1 MIKNLLLVS
10 AAAIAITAIATT
22 PQQAQSLKIDSRAHV
37 SKVQLPK
44 VVKSQ
49 KLANGVTL
57 NVEES
62 NGITRKTISSTKL
75 TNKLINPKGNAR
87 ILSARAAEGTSATLQ
102 ESFEGIPADADELW
116 LPDGWT
122 RQTANEA
129 RPNTEKWHVSPAV
142 QFFPAP
148 SDGDYYA
155 LLTFSSDPQDEW
167 LISPTVTIKEYDQ
180 FSFDYLNSPVFYF
193 NLGLVDWDQMTWIKQ
208 EVIGTIQV
216 LIKEKDATEWT
227 VLKDMAQD
235 YIGHDFSELLMIEPT
250 ELVPYNCELSAYV
263 GKEVQVA
270 VRYLATDANS
280 IAIDNI
286 RIAPPSLKPTYE
298 LPYSTLYFG
307 LDNTS
312 NMGYMSPAIA
322 IHPANTPLTWTNTTY
337 NDAATYL
344 WKYSDPLTSDWTTS
358 NNPDELTVTYK
369 PDFSSEFTCRNN
381 LFYYPTLTASAPGA
395 SDGTFT
401 APITFLQAGGTADF
415 MLNDGPA
422 HYGLLPF
429 NVNNDGITIAIV
441 DPETITGGQYGDP
454 GTPIFGYDKNV
465 DSFWTYY
472 TFQGDEG
479 EGDGVKL
486 THILNCIYAPD
497 APLVIDGLWLD
508 AKGVIG
514 ADAVL
519 KAELLPLSDEGTII
533 ENEIL
538 ASATCKGTEIQVTEG
553 GMQNYLS
560 IPFKFE
566 KPAVISSADHTTY
579 IVRISGFNDPANVT
593 YFAPYQSYVPNP
605 DGLCHGWLQKDIT
618 FQGETRSSL
627 SPIVYF
633 DLGLGDAYN
642 AFAIN
647 LDAYYPYIT
656 DEDLSVELNAGETK
670 TVALGTYHDG
680 ADLTIE
686 HDGPA
691 TITATAAGRY
701 NESLLTIVD
710 DGTSGE
716 ASQFTVKVSAPG
728 IYKEISVS
736 RSAGVS
742 EITANSAA
750 AVTDVYNIAGQRM
763 NIENLP
769 AGVYVVRR
777 ADGSSEL
784 IRR

>member
-1 MIKNLLLVS
+1 MIKILLFAS
-10 AAAIAITAIATT
+10 AAAIAITAMATT
-22 PQQAQSLKIDSRAHV
+22 PQQAQSLKIDLRAQV
-37 SKVQLPK
+37 SKLQLPK

-49 KLANGVTL
+49 KLTNGVII
-57 NVEES
+57 NIEES
-62 NGITRKTISSTKL
+62 NGMTRKTISSAKL
-75 TNKLINPKGNAR
+75 TNKAINPKGNAR
-87 ILSARAAEGTSATLQ
+87 ILTAKAAEGTTATLQ
-102 ESFEGIPADADELW
+102 ESFEGMPADADELW

-129 RPNTEKWHVSPAV
+129 RPNAEKWHVSTAAD
-142 QFFPAP
+142 FFPAP
-148 SDGDYYA
+148 TDGDYYA
-155 LLTFSSDPQDEW
+155 LLTYSAEPQDEW
-167 LISPTVTIKEYDQ
+167 LISPMVTIKEYDQ
-180 FSFDYLNSPVFYF
+180 LSFDYLNSPAFYF
-193 NLGLVDWDQMTWIKQ
+193 NLELVDWDQMTWIKQ

-216 LIKEKDATEWT
+216 LIKEKDAAEWT

-235 YIGHDFSELLMIEPT
+235 YMGYDLSELLMIDSEQ
-250 ELVPYNCELSAYV
+250 LVPYACNLTDYV
-263 GKEVQVA
+263 GKEVQIA

-280 IAIDNI
+280 IAIDNFQ
-286 RIAPPSLKPTYE
+286 IAPPKLEPTYKV
-298 LPYSTLYFG
+298 PYSTLYFG

-312 NMGYMSPAIA
+312 DMSYLTLPIA
-322 IHPANTPLTWTNTTY
+322 VHPVNTPLTWYNTTN
-337 NDAATYL
+337 NDAATYR
-344 WKYSDPLTSDWTTS
+344 WNYCDPITSDWAIS
-358 NNPDELTVTYK
+358 DNQNELTVVYK

-381 LFYYPTLTASAPGA
+381 LYYYPTLTASAPGA
-395 SDGTFT
+395 SDGTYT
-401 APITFLQAGGTADF
+401 APINYLQAGGTADF
-415 MLNDGPA
+415 MFDEGIA

-429 NVNNDGITIAIV
+429 NINNDGITIATV
-441 DPETITGGQYGDP
+441 DPETIGGEYGDP

-465 DSFWTYY
+465 DKFWTYY

-479 EGDGVKL
+479 EGEGAKL

-497 APLVIDGLWLD
+497 APMVIDGLWLD

-514 ADAVL
+514 ANAEL

-533 ENEIL
+533 ENELL
-538 ASATCKGTEIQVTEG
+538 ATATCKGSDIKVTEG
-553 GMQNYLS
+553 GVQNYLS

-566 KPAVISSADHTTY
+566 KPAVISSADHAVY
-579 IVRISGFNDPANVT
+579 IVRISGFNDAENVT
-593 YFAPYQSYVPNP
+593 YFAPFQSYVPNA

-627 SPIVYF
+627 SPIIYF

-647 LDAYYPYIT
+647 LDAYFPYIT
-656 DEDLSVELNAGETK
+656 DEDLTVELNAGETK

-710 DGTSGE
+710 DGTSAE

-728 IYKEISVS
+728 IYKEINVS
-736 RSAGVS
+736 RNAGVS
-742 EITANSAA
+742 EITANGEA

-763 NIENLP
+763 NADNLP

-777 ADGSSEL
+777 ANGSSEL